1 MECVR
6 RILVVDDEPH
16 YPNALIRHLKREGF
30 FADLAHDDQAA
41 TIKIEEAFSK
51 KVPFD
56 VIVMNTLIHSSN
68 GIDLLAWVH
77 QQHPGVSVILVS
89 AYGHSDETIGR
100 IRPDM
105 DDYGKK
111 PLMPQGMMEL
121 IGSVERKRKCAEV
134 RMRKRID
141 NLKAGLPEDPS
152 VSVDT

>member
-16 YPNALIRHLKREGF
+16 YANTLIRHLKREGF
-30 FADLAHDDQAA
+30 LADLAHDHQVA
-41 TIKIEEAFSK
+41 TIKIEEAYSRK
-51 KVPFD
+51 TPFD
-56 VIVMNTLIHSSN
+56 LIIMNALIHSSN

-100 IRPDM
+100 IRPDR

-111 PLMPQGMMEL
+111 PLTPQRMMEL
-121 IGSVERKRKCAEV
+121 IDSVERKRKCAHA
-134 RMRKRID
+134 RRRKRMD
-141 NLKAGLPEDPS
+141 DLKAGLSEASSVPVDP
-152 VSVDT
+152 